1 MITWIASYPKSGNTW
16 VRSFLCSYFSN
27 PNQNFD
33 FKLLKN
39 IPTFPHHYELNLLKK
54 KYDNFDFNNVASNW
68 DNFQKILIKKKI
80 KIVKTHNAL
89 VNFKSYDFTN
99 LKNTIGVIHIVRDP
113 RDVLVSYSHH
123 QNTSHEDILQ
133 KMKSMNNFEK
143 TNDFK
148 DRTLLTSWNNH
159 YNSWRS
165 FPKNNLLIKY
175 EDLSKDPL
183 KYFTNIVK
191 HLNQIY
197 GSKIDNKRIEESIE
211 QVKFENL
218 QKVEARDTFYENPIE
233 NIDRGKNFFRK
244 GKIGQWREDLSKET
258 LTKIENE
265 FSKEMRE
272 IGYIN

>member
-39 IPTFPHHYELNLLKK
+39 IPTFPGNYELNLLRK

-68 DNFQKILIKKKI
+68 DNFQQILIKKKI
-80 KIVKTHNAL
+80 RIVKTHNAL
-89 VNFKSYDFTN
+89 INFNIYDFTN

-197 GSKIDNKRIEESIE
+197 GSKIDDKRIEESIE

-218 QKVEARDTFYENPIE
+218 QKIETRDTFYENPIE
-233 NIDRGKNFFRK
+233 NIDKGKNFFRK

>member
-39 IPTFPHHYELNLLKK
+39 IPTFPGNYELNLLRK

-68 DNFQKILIKKKI
+68 DNFQQILIKKKI
-80 KIVKTHNAL
+80 RIVKTHNAL
-89 VNFKSYDFTN
+89 INFNIYDFTN

-218 QKVEARDTFYENPIE
+218 QKVEARDTFYENPVE